1 MWSYEEALA
10 WLYERQRLGI
20 KLGLEKVDR
29 LLSSLGDPQRSFH
42 SVHIAGTNGK
52 GSVTRMLAEVLRRA
66 GMRTG
71 STTSPHLVSFTERV
85 QLDGQDIEPQE
96 VARLLEVIRPH
107 VEVLDATEQPPTFFE
122 VVTAMAFLHF
132 HDCAVQWAVVETGMG
147 GRLDATNVLEP
158 AVTIITNVDLDHQ
171 EHLGNTVGEIA
182 YEKSGIMKR
191 GVPCVTA
198 ARGEALLVLKA
209 QSHALQ
215 VPMSII
221 GEDYVVVRRPR
232 TGESPQ
238 PMVLL
243 RPTGESHFEVAL
255 AGAHQQENAALVV
268 ATVEALRSQGVPIPD
283 AALADGLR
291 FARNPGRLD
300 SHHITANALAPELPA
315 EDVHILVDG
324 AHNPAGAYALRNHLG
339 DTGWS
344 GFDLVVGFNADKEWE
359 EMLEQWAPSARRVWA
374 VPLRNPR
381 SLDPGHI
388 VDAVQAMHVPAQAM
402 PDARSALAAATRA
415 GGRRILVAGS
425 LYLAGEAL
433 AVLSGRSL
441 EAIRG
446 TQ

>member
-209 QSHALQ
+209 QSPAPASPRSPWSCCDPRGNPTSRSPSPARTSRRTPPSSWPPWRPCAARACPSPTQRLPTACASHAT
-215 VPMSII
+215 PDDSTATTS
-221 GEDYVVVRRPR
+221 RRTPWPR
-232 TGESPQ
+232 SCPPRMCTSSWTERTTP
-238 PMVLL
+238 P
-243 RPTGESHFEVAL
+243 
-255 AGAHQQENAALVV
+255 
-268 ATVEALRSQGVPIPD
+268 
-283 AALADGLR
+283 
-291 FARNPGRLD
+291 ARM
-300 SHHITANALAPELPA
+300 
-315 EDVHILVDG
+315 
-324 AHNPAGAYALRNHLG
+324 
-339 DTGWS
+339 GWS